1 MRYDRLLC
9 HAAVVVTV
17 FFWGVVAAVLI
28 AFGVSLIR

>member
-1 MRYDRLLC
+1 MNYDKLLC

-28 AFGVSLIR
+28 AFGVSLIP